1 MPALLLAYVL
11 AQIAGQ
17 VPGSLWVLYGED
29 RFHWD
34 AAMVGLSLAA
44 FGVLHALAQALL
56 PGPATRRFGERGSA
70 MLGLLA
76 DGCGYVLIAFATQG
90 WMAFPILLPL
100 ALGGLVVPALQALL
114 SQQAGASRQGQLQGS
129 LASLAGLTSVIGPLC
144 VTALYAAPGQGWNGW
159 PWLAG
164 AALNL
169 AGLALLLRRAKP
181 ARDLC
186 AGNGPATARQRQ

>member
-1 MPALLLAYVL
+1 
-11 AQIAGQ
+11 
-17 VPGSLWVLYGED
+17 
-29 RFHWD
+29 
-34 AAMVGLSLAA
+34 
-44 FGVLHALAQALL
+44 
-56 PGPATRRFGERGSA
+56 

-76 DGCGYVLIAFATQG
+76 DGCAYVLIAFATQG

-114 SQQAGASRQGQLQGS
+114 AAGRRVAPGAVAGS

-164 AALNL
+164 AALNQ

-181 ARDLC
+181 ARDLS
-186 AGNGPATARQRQ
+186 AGNEPATARQRQ